1 MTNLR
6 IKRLYIGDFG
16 VFKNQTLDN
25 LNSDIIVIGGFNRAG
40 KSTFLEI
47 LRYLGYGIPNGSK
60 LPKPTVQYMID
71 SDILNEDGCKY
82 NVRLQGYSEPK
93 VTALNNFS
101 ETTINELY
109 GNIDFYTYSQ
119 LFTITLDELQKVNSK
134 EAERLRT
141 VLMGAGFEEIVQI
154 PSITTELKKDAE
166 KIGGKNGSVN
176 TKLFKPYNQK
186 IIDSIKIKQEEKRKI
201 NLYYEKVKDLEV
213 TEQNIINETM
223 ELETWENKLFLLDI
237 IKSSIDKYQIKIEL
251 QEEVDELKKYNT
263 EEFCKINKTYS
274 VEGLENLRDRYY
286 NIKEKYNEVVYYFK
300 SNILEDISAADIL
313 RKVSDKIFN
322 YEKRLPGVKEKLQ
335 KYFSLKELY
344 EEEKNKIISECNLV
358 NEEFKG
364 NLNSVLNIKCDDL
377 SQDKLLKL
385 STMYNSLSN
394 EIKQLDS
401 EIEDINFKRTILEK
415 QVKDIKL
422 NNNGDFIKKYLLI
435 SLGIALIGILLSIV
449 NSVAG
454 LSISLVGVVSTA
466 LYMVI
471 RYISS
476 NGNEAKNRVLI
487 NELKELNI
495 VRESKNLKLSKIDTE
510 FDRVN
515 EEICY
520 YTKQLQLKEDIS
532 LEGLRDYL
540 KNIQSLKKDIVIL
553 SQRGKKLAE
562 LQEEMVNEFKSMEAI
577 VLNLQYLKGMEF
589 DNILSKDD
597 KPNKKGLLDKELE
610 YMDYRYMEYNQY
622 FLSDIEK
629 LIDDCKF
636 LEKYDHILSEK
647 QSLESIIKNILCSK
661 NFDDDIVTMLD
672 NFIYGY
678 KMFIK
683 YIEAKGKLSIIT
695 REIHQSFG
703 TDKARMALN
712 SYYFNSDEAV
722 ENTTLINKIYNEVS
736 SKELLQSDYEAARI
750 KVEEIQLRLDSEKDK
765 RQYLR
770 EEIKRLSTVA
780 KLEMAQRE
788 IDQARAELKILAE
801 RYAVNNVAAY
811 ILDRVQENFIENAK
825 ETMLKGASE
834 MFEEITN
841 GEYVNIMPVEDITK
855 NDYAVALEDD
865 NIESS
870 TDFLSRGTAEQL
882 FLSVRLSKLKEIRTA
897 LPVILDDPF
906 VNFDSPHVDK
916 VMKILDRLSKTNQI
930 FVLTCHPQM
939 ITNIMKCNANAQY
952 YKLEKGKI
960 SSSDANKLIE
970 YLSNK

>member
-1 MTNLR
+1 MTNLK
-6 IKRLYIGDFG
+6 IKRLHIGDFG

-60 LPKPTVQYMID
+60 LPRPTVQYMID
-71 SDILNEDGCKY
+71 SDILIEDGCKY

-93 VTALNNFS
+93 VTALNDCS
-101 ETTINELY
+101 ETTVNELY

-166 KIGGKNGSVN
+166 KIGGKNGSVS
-176 TKLFKPYNQK
+176 TKQFKPYNQK

-201 NLYYEKVKDLEV
+201 NLYYENVKDLEI
-213 TEQNIINETM
+213 TEQNIINESKK
-223 ELETWENKLFLLDI
+223 LETWENKLFLLDI
-237 IKSSIDKYQIKIEL
+237 IKSSIDKYQTKIEL
-251 QEEVDELKKYNT
+251 QEEVEEFKKYNI
-263 EEFCKINKTYS
+263 EEFYKINKTYS

-286 NIKEKYNEVVYYFK
+286 NAKEKYNEVVYYLK
-300 SNILEDISAADIL
+300 SNITEDISAADIL

-335 KYFSLKELY
+335 KYFSFKELY
-344 EEEKNKIISECNLV
+344 EEEKNKIIRECNLV
-358 NEEFKG
+358 NEEFEG
-364 NLNSVLNIKCDDL
+364 NINSVLSIKCDDL

-385 STMYNSLSN
+385 STMHNSLIN

-401 EIEDINFKRTILEK
+401 EIEDINFKRNILEK
-415 QVKDIKL
+415 QVKDIKI
-422 NNNGDFIKKYLLI
+422 NNNGAFIKKYLFI
-435 SLGIALIGILLSIV
+435 SLGIALIGTLFSIV
-449 NSVAG
+449 NNVAG
-454 LSISLVGVVSTA
+454 LSISLVGIVSTA
-466 LYMVI
+466 LYMVV

-476 NGNEAKNRVLI
+476 NGNEAKNKALL

-495 VRESKNLKLSKIDTE
+495 LSESKNLKLSRIDTE

-515 EEICY
+515 EEISY

-553 SQRGKKLAE
+553 SQRGKKLEAMQDE
-562 LQEEMVNEFKSMEAI
+562 ILSEFKSMEAI
-577 VLNLQYLKGMEF
+577 VLNLQHLKGMEF
-589 DNILSKDD
+589 GNILCKDE
-597 KPNKKGLLDKELE
+597 KSNKQGLLNKELD
-610 YMDYRYMEYNQY
+610 YKDYRYMEYNQY
-622 FLSDIEK
+622 FISDIEK
-629 LIDDCKF
+629 IIDDCRF
-636 LEKYDHILSEK
+636 LEKYHDILNEK
-647 QSLESIIKNILCSK
+647 QRLESSIENILCLK
-661 NFDDDIVTMLD
+661 NFDNDIVAELD
-672 NFIYGY
+672 NFIYDY

-683 YIEAKGKLSIIT
+683 YNEAKEKLNIIT

-703 TDKARMALN
+703 TDKASRALRN
-712 SYYFNSDEAV
+712 YYFDSDETV

-736 SKELLQSDYEAARI
+736 SKEVLQSDYEAAQI

-780 KLEMAQRE
+780 KLEKAQRE
-788 IDQARAELKILAE
+788 IDQARAELKTLAE

-811 ILDRVQENFIENAK
+811 ILERVQDNFIENAK

-841 GEYVNIMPVEDITK
+841 GEYVNIVPVEDITK
-855 NDYAVALEDD
+855 SDYAVTLEDD
-865 NIESS
+865 NIEPS

-882 FLSVRLSKLKEIRTA
+882 FLSVRLSKLKEIKAA

-916 VMKILDRLSKTNQI
+916 VMKILARLSKTNQI

-939 ITNIMKCNANAQY
+939 IVNIMTHNANAQY
-952 YKLEKGKI
+952 FKLEKGKI

>member
-1 MTNLR
+1 MR
-6 IKRLYIGDFG
+6 ITRLYIGDFG

-47 LRYLGYGIPNGSK
+47 LRYLGYGIPNSSK
-60 LPKPTVQYMID
+60 LPRPTAQYMID
-71 SDILNEDGCKY
+71 SDILNEYGCRY

-93 VTALNNFS
+93 VTALNNCS
-101 ETTINELY
+101 ETTINKLY

-176 TKLFKPYNQK
+176 TKQFKPYNQK

-201 NLYYEKVKDLEV
+201 NLYYEKVKDLEI
-213 TEQNIINETM
+213 TEQNIINETK

-237 IKSSIDKYQIKIEL
+237 IKSSIGKYQIKIEL
-251 QEEVDELKKYNT
+251 QEEVEELKKYNT
-263 EEFCKINKTYS
+263 EEFYNISKTYS
-274 VEGLENLRDRYY
+274 TEGLENLRDRYC

-300 SNILEDISAADIL
+300 SNITEDLSTADSL

-322 YEKRLPGVKEKLQ
+322 YEKRLPGVKERLQ
-335 KYFSLKELY
+335 KYFSFKELY
-344 EEEKNKIISECNLV
+344 EEEKNKIIRECNLV

-385 STMYNSLSN
+385 STMYNSLNN

-401 EIEDINFKRTILEK
+401 EIEDINLKRTILEK
-415 QVKDIKL
+415 QAKDIKL
-422 NNNGDFIKKYLLI
+422 NNNGTFIKKYLFI
-435 SLGIALIGILLSIV
+435 SLGIALIGTLLSIV

-454 LSISLVGVVSTA
+454 FSVSLVGIVSSA
-466 LYMVI
+466 LYMVA

-476 NGNEAKNRVLI
+476 NGNEAKNKVLL

-495 VRESKNLKLSKIDTE
+495 LSESKNLKLSKIDTE

-520 YTKQLQLKEDIS
+520 YTKQLKLKEDIS

-553 SQRGKKLAE
+553 SQRGKKLAA
-562 LQEEMVNEFKSMEAI
+562 LQAEIVSEFKSMAEI
-577 VLNLQYLKGMEF
+577 VLNLQHLKGMEF
-589 DNILSKDD
+589 GNILIKDD
-597 KPNKKGLLDKELE
+597 KSNKYDLLNEE
-610 YMDYRYMEYNQY
+610 IDYIDNKYMEYNQY
-622 FLSDIEK
+622 FLADIEK
-629 LIDDCKF
+629 IIYDCRF
-636 LEKYDHILSEK
+636 LEKYHDILNEK
-647 QSLESIIKNILCSK
+647 QSLESIIENILCSK
-661 NFDDDIVTMLD
+661 SFDDDIVTKLD

-683 YIEAKGKLSIIT
+683 YNEAKEKLNIIT

-703 TDKARMALN
+703 TDKARRALTF
-712 SYYFNSDEAV
+712 YYFGLDETI
-722 ENTTLINKIYNEVS
+722 ENNTLINKIYNEVS
-736 SKELLQSDYEAARI
+736 TKEVLQRDYEAAQI
-750 KVEEIQLRLDSEKDK
+750 KVEEIQLKLDNEKDK

-770 EEIKRLSTVA
+770 EEIKRLSTVV
-780 KLEMAQRE
+780 KLETAQRE
-788 IDQARAELKILAE
+788 IDQARAELETLAE
-801 RYAVNNVAAY
+801 RYAINNVAAY
-811 ILDRVQENFIENAK
+811 ILERVQENFIETAK

-841 GEYVNIMPVEDITK
+841 GEYVNIIPYEDITK

-865 NIESS
+865 NIEPS

-882 FLSVRLSKLKEIRTA
+882 FLSVRLAKLKEMKTA

-916 VMKILDRLSKTNQI
+916 VMKILGRLSKTNQI
-930 FVLTCHPQM
+930 FILTCHPQM
-939 ITNIMKCNANAQY
+939 IANIMIHTANAQY
-952 YKLEKGKI
+952 FKLEKGKI